1 MLEKSVFD
9 NKTIKS
15 TVEEIYGIKVTHI
28 RKIKVGSANL
38 YSLNNDEYVLKEF
51 QSKIKEEDI
60 IKEIRVINHLR
71 KDNIPVPEYI
81 KTKDKKY
88 LFVYKGRVVIMQ
100 KYIKGETLKLNAGTN
115 EQIQESAKYLG
126 KIVLSLKT
134 LRYKLPD
141 RNISGWY
148 DIDSSVLKKE
158 KLSYKVKGKYKDK
171 VINDLNEKMYF
182 LNYIKDKIN
191 IEEMIKKITYMKTH
205 GDYNVLQ
212 FIYKDEKISS
222 IIDFA
227 TSCKMPIIW
236 EVIRSYSY
244 IDPKC
249 KNGNIDIDNLILY
262 VKEFT
267 KYIKLNKYDLK
278 YMPYFYLIQLLCSD
292 YGYKQYIEDDTK
304 LNLLKFGMYRTKI
317 CKKLLDK
324 VHLISERLQNE
335 IEC

>member
-1 MLEKSVFD
+1 MLESSVFD

-15 TVEEIYGIKVTHI
+15 VIKDIYNIDVTNIK
-28 RKIKVGSANL
+28 KIKVGSANL
-38 YSLNNDEYVLKEF
+38 YSLNNDEYILKEF
-51 QSKIKEEDI
+51 QSKYKEEDI
-60 IKEIRVINHLR
+60 IKEIKVINHL
-71 KDNIPVPEYI
+71 KNDNIPVPEYI

-88 LFVYKGRVVIMQ
+88 SFVYKDRVIIMQ
-100 KYIKGETLKLNAGTN
+100 KFIKGDTLKLNTGTKS
-115 EQIQESAKYLG
+115 QIIESASYLG

-141 RNISGWY
+141 RNISSWY
-148 DIDSSVLKKE
+148 NIDASVLKKE
-158 KLSYKVKGKYKDK
+158 KLSYKVKGKYKEK

-182 LNYIKDKIN
+182 LNYIKDQIN

-212 FIYKDEKISS
+212 FIYKDEKILA

-249 KNGNIDIDNLILY
+249 KNGDIDIDNLILY

-267 KYIKLNKYDLK
+267 KYVKLNKYDLK
-278 YMPYFYLIQLLCSD
+278 YMPYFYLVQLLCSD
-292 YGYKQYIEDDTK
+292 YGYKQYIEDESK
-304 LNLLKFGMYRTKI
+304 VNLLKFGIYRTKT

-324 VHLISERLQNE
+324 AHIISERLQNE

>member
-15 TVEEIYGIKVTHI
+15 VVKDKYNIDVISIK
-28 RKIKVGSANL
+28 KIKIGSANI
-38 YSLNNDEYVLKEF
+38 YSINDDEYILKEF
-51 QSKIKEEDI
+51 QSKYKEEDI
-60 IKEIRVINHLR
+60 IKEIKVINHLK
-71 KDNIPVPEYI
+71 KDNIPVPEYV

-88 LFVYKGRVVIMQ
+88 YFIYNDRVVIMQ
-100 KYIKGETLKLNAGTN
+100 RFIKGNTLKLNAGTR
-115 EQIQESAKYLG
+115 EQILESAEYLG

-134 LRYKLPD
+134 LRYKLPN
-141 RNISGWY
+141 RNISSWY
-148 DIDSSVLKKE
+148 DVDSSVLKKG
-158 KLSYKVKGKYKDK
+158 KISYKVKGKYKDK

-212 FIYKDEKISS
+212 FIYKDNKIIA

-236 EVIRSYSY
+236 EIIRSYSY
-244 IDPKC
+244 IDSKC
-249 KNGNIDIDNLILY
+249 KNGDINIDNLILY

-292 YGYKQYIEDDTK
+292 YGYKQYIEDESK
-304 LNLLKFGMYRTKI
+304 INLLKFGIYRTKI
-317 CKKLLDK
+317 SKKLLDK
-324 VHLISERLQNE
+324 AHIISERLLNE